1 MLILEFAKSQILF
14 HVLLF
19 GRIQWYRPMLS
30 LTWSLLVLMDITH
43 YLMFLIPA
51 IQRYF
56 LFFKFLTCAFVHIT
70 FLCFYV
76 ISVYVYNYLQYS
88 FIILSFWPN
97 IFDLSLA
104 QHWVS
109 FASILVYLF
118 LTFFNISIFCRIW
131 GFFTIQCVSIW
142 ILILLRIWTNFLVAS
157 FLILWRQAFAS
168 LFRTTS
174 STLECQLSWM
184 SIMLVPCQIRWNL
197 CSVNCWIMC
206 IPLILALKI

>member
-14 HVLLF
+14 HALLF

-30 LTWSLLVLMDITH
+30 LTWSLLVLMDITP

-56 LFFKFLTCAFVHIT
+56 SFFKFLTCAFVHIT
-70 FLCFYV
+70 FFNAFLCYFYV
-76 ISVYVYNYLQYS
+76 CILFTVPPFSYY
-88 FIILSFWPN
+88 IIFFWPN

-118 LTFFNISIFCRIW
+118 LTFFNISIFFV
-131 GFFTIQCVSIW
+131 GFKVSLQSNVCQYRFSFCWEFGPIFW
-142 ILILLRIWTNFLVAS
+142 SQAS
-157 FLILWRQAFAS
+157 WFFEGKHLQAYSELPLQLW
-168 LFRTTS
+168 
-174 STLECQLSWM
+174 
-184 SIMLVPCQIRWNL
+184 
-197 CSVNCWIMC
+197 SVC
-206 IPLILALKI
+206 